1 MAVTK
6 TWSITDLTRETSDGY
21 GCWVKWKLT
30 GTEGDKTVESTGKTK
45 LERPSSALEAYDSL
59 TEEKVIGWVKA
70 KINAESPA
78 AIDQESGK
86 TAVERMEA
94 IMDKKMGWLNAP
106 ATANG
111 LKIFGSK
118 ADTTIKWKSQ
128 FLMLLLN
135 PNCCAV

>member
-1 MAVTK
+1 MAVIK
-6 TWSITDLTRETSDGY
+6 TWSITDLTRETIDGY
-21 GCWVKWKLT
+21 VCWVSWKLT
-30 GTEGDKTVESTGKTK
+30 GTEGDKTVEAKGKTK

-59 TEEKVIGWVKA
+59 TEEKVLGWVKA

-106 ATANG
+106 ATENG
-111 LKIFGSK
+111 KPF
-118 ADTTIKWKSQ
+118 
-128 FLMLLLN
+128 
-135 PNCCAV
+135 

>member
-6 TWSITDLTRETSDGY
+6 TWSIIDLTRETSDGY
-21 GCWVKWKLT
+21 VCWVKWKLT
-30 GTEGDKTVESTGKTK
+30 GTEGDKTVESKGLTK
-45 LERPSSALEAYDSL
+45 LERPSSDLEPYDSL

-78 AIDQESGK
+78 VIDQESGK

-111 LKIFGSK
+111 KPF
-118 ADTTIKWKSQ
+118 
-128 FLMLLLN
+128 
-135 PNCCAV
+135 